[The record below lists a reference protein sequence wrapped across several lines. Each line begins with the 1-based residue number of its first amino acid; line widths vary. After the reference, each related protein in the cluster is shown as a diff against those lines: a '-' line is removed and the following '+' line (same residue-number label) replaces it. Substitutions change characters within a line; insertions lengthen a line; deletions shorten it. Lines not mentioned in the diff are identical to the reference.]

1 MTIKWRVLTVF
12 AAVTLV
18 VTGVAILAAHKIA
31 VLTQL
36 ERIVQDI
43 RTATLLPP
51 APQDPNVIIVAVTED
66 TLSLFPYRSPVDRE
80 FLAKLL
86 TNLDAKKPRA
96 IGLDILFDQPTEPS
110 KDALLKETMAH
121 LKTPLFVS
129 YSDNG
134 LNVNS
139 AQLDYLNGFVPPR
152 LRARAEFSVDPVDG
166 TVRWIFPGE
175 VGADGRYVPGLARAL
190 AQRAG
195 ETPPPVRAEI
205 AWHGRPDSATP
216 PFMIYPAQLVSP
228 LPAAWFGNKIILI
241 GEIVSLTDRH
251 RTPFAAVHPGPRGQM
266 PGVEIHANAVAQ
278 LVEGRYSRRL
288 DLGGEILLVLILAAI
303 GAALGLLHR
312 GLLFYVLVGAALL
325 LVLWG
330 AGFAATY
337 FTGVMA
343 PLLEPSVAFL
353 LALWGTDA
361 ITGRQARRQREFIQ
375 SAFARYLNPQLV
387 KRLADDPSRLKLGGE
402 MRTLT
407 LMFSDIRSFTTIS
420 ERFNAQE
427 LTHFVNRFMTPMSD
441 AILAASGTIDKY
453 MGDAIMAFWNAP
465 VDDPKH
471 AEHACRAALAM
482 RSELVRFN
490 TTLRGEAEAE
500 ARTFIPVR
508 IGIGVNTGEC
518 CVGNMGTPQ
527 RLNYSVLG
535 DEVNVCSRLEGQSKT
550 YGVDIVLG
558 EQTAAE
564 MADFASLELDL
575 ILVKGKTRPVRI
587 FTLLGDETVAANPA
601 FAALKIKHDAMLAA
615 YRAQRWAAARE
626 RIHECRAEAPELTMP
641 FYSLYEHRIREFEA
655 APPPT
660 DWDGVYMATA
670 K

>member
-1 MTIKWRVLTVF
+1 MKFKWRVFVVF
-12 AAVTLV
+12 VAVTLV
-18 VTGVAILAAHKIA
+18 VTTAAILAAHKIA
-31 VLTQL
+31 VLSQL

-43 RTATLLPP
+43 RIATMLPP
-51 APQDPNVIIVAVTED
+51 APQDSNVVIVAITED
-66 TLSLFPYRSPVDRE
+66 TLKQFPYRSPVDRE

-86 TNLDAKKPRA
+86 LSLDAKKPRA
-96 IGLDILFDQPTEPS
+96 IGLDVLFDQETEPA
-110 KDALLKETMAH
+110 KDALLKDTMAG
-121 LKTPLFVS
+121 LKTPLLVS
-129 YSDNG
+129 YSDNRQI
-134 LNVNS
+134 VDP
-139 AQLDYLNGFVPPR
+139 AQLKYLNGFLPPR

-175 VGADGRYVPGLARAL
+175 MGADGRYVPGLARAL
-190 AQRAG
+190 AARAG
-195 ETPPPVRAEI
+195 VETPAVTEEI
-205 AWHGRPDSATP
+205 VWHGRPDRATP
-216 PFMIYPAQLVSP
+216 AFKIYPAQIVPL
-228 LPAAWFGNKIILI
+228 LPAAWFAGKIVLI

-251 RTPFAAVHPGPRGQM
+251 RTPFAAVYPGLRGQW
-266 PGVEIHANAVAQ
+266 PGVQIHADEVAQ
-278 LVEGRYSRRL
+278 LLAGLHSPRL
-288 DLGGEILLVLILAAI
+288 NLFEEILLVLFLAAI
-303 GAALGLLHR
+303 GAGFGLLHR
-312 GLLFYVLVGAALL
+312 GLAFYLVLGAATL
-325 LVLWG
+325 LVLWV

-337 FTGVMA
+337 FTGVMM

-387 KRLADDPSRLKLGGE
+387 KRLADDPTMLKLGGE

-441 AILAASGTIDKY
+441 AILAAGGTIDKY

-465 VDDPKH
+465 VDDPAH

-490 TTLRGEAEAE
+490 ENLRAEAE
-500 ARTFIPVR
+500 AASRPFAPVR
-508 IGIGVNTGEC
+508 IGIGLNTGEC

-550 YGVDIVLG
+550 YGVDIVVG
-558 EQTAAE
+558 EQTAG
-564 MADFASLELDL
+564 DCGGFAYLELDL
-575 ILVKGKTRPVRI
+575 ILVKGKTQPVRI
-587 FTLLGDETVAANPA
+587 LALVGDEAVAANPA
-601 FAALKIKHDAMLAA
+601 FSALRLSHDAMLAA
-615 YRAQRWAAARE
+615 YRAQQWAEAR
-626 RIHECRAEAPELTMP
+626 RHLHACRAEAPELTMP
-641 FYSLYEHRIREFEA
+641 LYALYEHRIREFEA
-655 APPPT
+655 APPPP
-660 DWDGVYMATA
+660 DWDGVYTATV

>member
-1 MTIKWRVLTVF
+1 MTIKWRVVVVF

-18 VTGVAILAAHKIA
+18 VTGAAIVAAHKIA
-31 VLTQL
+31 ILSQL

-43 RTATLLPP
+43 RIAALLPP
-51 APQDPNVIIVAVTED
+51 APQDPNVVIVAITED
-66 TLSLFPYRSPVDRE
+66 TLKLFPYRSPVDRA

-86 TNLDAKKPRA
+86 TSLEAKKPRA
-96 IGLDILFDQPTEPS
+96 IGLDVLFDQATEPA
-110 KDALLKETMAH
+110 KDALLTETMAQ
-121 LKTPLFVS
+121 LKTPLLVS
-129 YSDNG
+129 YSDNKQ
-134 LNVNS
+134 VVDP
-139 AQLDYLNGFVPPR
+139 AQLKYLNAFVPPA

-166 TVRWIFPGE
+166 TVRWIFPGAKG
-175 VGADGRYVPGLARAL
+175 VDGRYVSGLARAL
-190 AQRAG
+190 AARAG
-195 ETPPPVRAEI
+195 VETPPVAEEI
-205 AWHGRPDSATP
+205 VWHGRPDRATP
-216 PFMIYPAQLVSP
+216 PFKIYPAQIVP
-228 LPAAWFGNKIILI
+228 LLPTAWFAGKIVLI

-251 RTPFAAVHPGPRGQM
+251 RTPFAAVYPGLRGQW
-266 PGVEIHANAVAQ
+266 PGVQIHADEVAQ
-278 LVEGRYSRRL
+278 LLAGRHSQRL
-288 DLGGEILLVLILAAI
+288 DLFGEILLVLFLAAL
-303 GAALGLLHR
+303 GAGFGLLHR
-312 GLLFYVLVGAALL
+312 GLTFYLALGAATLA
-325 LVLWG
+325 VLWV

-337 FTGVMA
+337 FTNVMV

-387 KRLADDPSRLKLGGE
+387 KRLSDDPSMLKLGGE
-402 MRTLT
+402 MRELT

-441 AILAASGTIDKY
+441 AILAAGGTIDKY

-465 VDDPKH
+465 VDDPAH

-490 TTLRGEAEAE
+490 ATLRAEAE
-500 ARTFIPVR
+500 AASRPFMPVR

-535 DEVNVCSRLEGQSKT
+535 DEVNVCSRLEGQTKT
-550 YGVDIVLG
+550 YGLDIVIG
-558 EQTAAE
+558 EQTADECA
-564 MADFASLELDL
+564 AFAYLELDL

-587 FTLLGDETVAANPA
+587 LTLVGDEAVAANPT
-601 FAALKIKHDAMLAA
+601 FAALKVSHDAMLAA
-615 YRAQRWAAARE
+615 YRAQQWGEAR
-626 RIHECRAEAPELTMP
+626 HHLHACRAEAPELTMP
-641 FYSLYEHRIREFEA
+641 LYALYEHRIREFEA
-655 APPPT
+655 APPPP
-660 DWDGVYMATA
+660 DWDGIYTATV

>member
-1 MTIKWRVLTVF
+1 MAIKWRVVAVF

-18 VTGVAILAAHKIA
+18 VTGVALLATHKIA
-31 VLTQL
+31 VLSQL

-51 APQDPNVIIVAVTED
+51 APQDPNVVIVAVTED
-66 TLSLFPYRSPVDRE
+66 TLHLFPYRSPVDRE

-86 TNLDAKKPRA
+86 TGLDAKKPRA
-96 IGLDILFDQPTEPS
+96 IGLDVLFDQPTEPA
-110 KDALLKETMAH
+110 KDTALKDTMAH
-121 LKTPLFVS
+121 LKTPLLVS
-129 YSDNG
+129 YSDNPQI
-134 LNVNS
+134 VNA
-139 AQLDYLNGFVPPR
+139 AQLTYLNNFLSPA

-166 TVRWIFPGE
+166 TVRWIFPGKA
-175 VGADGRYVPGLARAL
+175 GADGRYVPGLARAL
-190 AQRAG
+190 AQDAG
-195 ETPPPVRAEI
+195 VSTPPVQQEI
-205 AWHGRPDSATP
+205 VWHGRPNRETSAFKT
-216 PFMIYPAQLVSP
+216 YPAHLVP
-228 LPAAWFGNKIILI
+228 LLPAAWFANKIVLI

-251 RTPFAAVHPGPRGQM
+251 RTPFAVVYPGQRGQM

-278 LVEGRYSRRL
+278 LIEGRYSQRL
-288 DLGGEILLVLILAAI
+288 DLAGEILLVLFLAAI
-303 GAALGLLHR
+303 GAGVGLLHR
-312 GLLFYVLVGAALL
+312 GLTFYLVFGAAALL
-325 LVLWG
+325 LLWV

-387 KRLADDPSRLKLGGE
+387 KRLADDPSHLKLGGE
-402 MRTLT
+402 MRILT

-420 ERFNAQE
+420 ERFDAQE

-441 AILAASGTIDKY
+441 AILAAGGTIDKY

-465 VDDPKH
+465 VDDPAH
-471 AEHACRAALAM
+471 PEHACRAALAM

-490 TTLRGEAEAE
+490 ETLRAEAE
-500 ARTFIPVR
+500 AAARPFMPVR
-508 IGIGVNTGEC
+508 IGIGLNTGEC

-550 YGVDIVLG
+550 YGVDIVIG
-558 EQTAAE
+558 EQTADDVAG
-564 MADFASLELDL
+564 FASLELDL
-575 ILVKGKTRPVRI
+575 ILVKGKTRPVRVY
-587 FTLLGDETVAANPA
+587 TLVGDETAAANPA
-601 FAALKIKHDAMLAA
+601 FAALKLSHDAMLAA
-615 YRAQRWAAARE
+615 YRAQKWHVARQ
-626 RIHECRAEAPELTMP
+626 HLHACRAEAPELTMP
-641 FYSLYEHRIREFEA
+641 LYALYEHRIREFEA

-660 DWDGVYMATA
+660 DWDGVYTATA